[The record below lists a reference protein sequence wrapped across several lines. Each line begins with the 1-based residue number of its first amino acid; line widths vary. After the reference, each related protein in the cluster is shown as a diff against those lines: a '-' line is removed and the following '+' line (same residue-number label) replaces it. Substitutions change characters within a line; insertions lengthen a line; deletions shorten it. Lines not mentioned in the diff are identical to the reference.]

1 MKTIGQG
8 GNSFSYNNMFH
19 VDSDNITTGDAEL
32 SIETAE
38 RLSETWQR
46 KRRY

>member
-1 MKTIGQG
+1 METVFQTVI
-8 GNSFSYNNMFH
+8 YMFH
-19 VDSDNITTGDAEL
+19 ADNIITGDAEL

-38 RLSETWQR
+38 RLSETWER